1 LPTVIVIVGPTASG
15 KTDLCVQLNSEFP
28 IEVIN
33 ADSRQVY
40 KLMDIGTAKPTKTQI
55 LQVPHHLI
63 DIVEPEDEFNVSIFK
78 QLAKSAMQS
87 ITSNSHIPVICGG
100 SGQYIK
106 SILDNWTFA
115 NTPPDKDLRAYLY
128 EFAKDKG
135 NTQLH
140 EKLKQLDPVRASQID
155 SRNTHRVIRAIE
167 ISSSPISATSMH
179 QPDSY
184 LQENNYFIIGLTM
197 ERELLYNRIDTR
209 VDEMLHSGLYDE
221 VQKLLDVGYSHSA
234 RCFNSPGYKE
244 LIKVIHGELTLQEA
258 VSQIKNRTHKLAR
271 KQYNWFKLTD
281 PNINWFDANDTDLL
295 SNVTYFLKSL
305 PDMIH

>member
-1 LPTVIVIVGPTASG
+1 MPNVIVIVGPTASG
-15 KTDLCVQLNSEFP
+15 KTDLCVQLNAEFP

-63 DIVEPEDEFNVSIFK
+63 NIVDPGDEFNVSIFK
-78 QLAKSAMQS
+78 QLAKSTMQS
-87 ITSNSHIPVICGG
+87 ITSNSNIPVICGG
-100 SGQYIK
+100 SGQYVK

-128 EFAKDKG
+128 RFAKDQG
-135 NTQLH
+135 NIQLY
-140 EKLKQLDPVRASQID
+140 EKLKLLDPVRASQID
-155 SRNTHRVIRAIE
+155 FRNTHRIIRAIE
-167 ISSSPISATSMH
+167 ISSSPIPTTSID
-179 QPDSY
+179 QPDVY
-184 LQENNYFIIGLTM
+184 FQENNYFIIGLTM
-197 ERELLYNRIDTR
+197 DRELLYNRIDAR

-221 VQKLLDVGYSHSA
+221 VQKLLKLGYSHSA
-234 RCFNSPGYKE
+234 RCFNSPGYRE
-244 LIKVIHGELTLQEA
+244 LIKVIHGELTLREA

-281 PNINWFDANDTDLL
+281 TNINWFDSNDIDLL
-295 SNVTYFLKSL
+295 SNVTCFLKSL